1 VNRQGQ
7 SQEDVSRAVVRPS
20 DTVEFPTLQ
29 RAFRVE
35 SLGDGNRMAGINQ
48 LSAMAIVLANLARP
62 GSGIIT
68 PEGRRLEVCCSL
80 LATGPVVSSA
90 ILDDV
95 LTPVR
100 RCQDNLLSQ
109 LDRYHKSDV
118 AEASRETGRRWE
130 ANSPS
135 PDAGESALFDLA
147 AGNPDIPPLFGDR
160 KDQWIDVVASAPSE
174 SVAGLVRHPRIYVAA
189 PTPKLLEQQLPG
201 SHLGMPL
208 VALNLNHAADAGK
221 FGNICPLLMDGLIP
235 AGPSGES
242 VIGRMLVTDPR
253 GLLREVATTN
263 EDKAAWLARLLWLVD
278 GDSSAGPNPGTP
290 AVNEHVVSLPRL
302 HSRFENAVKR
312 GFADRLDTRTSG
324 PIEYEYD
331 LTAAQCR
338 WMAFLADMEKSV
350 PGITTVARR
359 LLVTLVFGLRQL
371 VTADKIPNGFH
382 YPDEDVEA
390 LARLLVR
397 RMANHRASLLFSA
410 ADTRRMKDKRRIFDK
425 LADGA
430 HDSRSIYKPL
440 HIQADYC
447 RDLLS
452 EMKVDNFVERNASLW
467 NRIEGRTLTAN
478 SSEHLQLDI

>member
-1 VNRQGQ
+1 MNRPGH
-7 SQEDVSRAVVRPS
+7 SQEGVSRAMVRPS

-48 LSAMAIVLANLARP
+48 LATMAIVLANLARP

-80 LATGPVVSSA
+80 LASGPAVSSA

-147 AGNPDIPPLFGDR
+147 VGNPDIPPLFGDR
-160 KDQWIDVVASAPSE
+160 ADQWMDVVASAPSE
-174 SVAGLVRHPRIYVAA
+174 SVAGLIRQPRIYVAA

-208 VALNLNHAADAGK
+208 VALNLNHATDAGK

-235 AGPSGES
+235 AGPSGEC
-242 VIGRMLVTDPR
+242 VIGRVIVTDPR
-253 GLLREVATTN
+253 GLLREVATAN
-263 EDKAAWLARLLWLVD
+263 EDKSAWLARLLWLVD

-290 AVNEHVVSLPRL
+290 AEDDPVVSLPGL

-331 LTAAQCR
+331 LAAAQCR
-338 WMAFLADMEKSV
+338 WMAFLADMERSV

-359 LLVTLVFGLRQL
+359 LLVTLVFGLRRL
-371 VTADKIPNGFH
+371 VTAEKIPGGFH

-410 ADTRRMKDKRRIFDK
+410 ADARRTADKRRILNK
-425 LADGA
+425 LGDESLAA
-430 HDSRSIYKPL
+430 RQIYHPL
-440 HIQADYC
+440 HLTADYC
-447 RDLLS
+447 RELLT
-452 EMKVDNFVERNASLW
+452 EMVADVLVEHNGYLW
-467 NRIEGRTLTAN
+467 NRIEGKALVVT
-478 SSEHLQLDI
+478 SSDHLQLEV